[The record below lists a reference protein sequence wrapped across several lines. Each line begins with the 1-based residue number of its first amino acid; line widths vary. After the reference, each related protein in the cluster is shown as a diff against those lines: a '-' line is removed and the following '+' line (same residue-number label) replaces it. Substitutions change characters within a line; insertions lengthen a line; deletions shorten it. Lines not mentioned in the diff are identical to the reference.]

1 MANCCRT
8 KPARASLIPERASLD
23 PERALLRLKAVNLAL
38 RVAETAGLPSGQT
51 VLDVAREIADFAEGA
66 D

>member
-1 MANCCRT
+1 MANCCRI
-8 KPARASLIPERASLD
+8 KPARASLDLERASL
-23 PERALLRLKAVNLAL
+23 RLNAVNLAL
-38 RVAETAGLPSGQT
+38 CAAETVGLPSGQT